1 MASCVR
7 TRRRRWQQAPIRPPQ
22 QRLRGSTI
30 KAGPACKLTSPSTA
44 SRPLSMK
51 GARASRL
58 GNLPAPDTSRRKIAS
73 FTGERQL
80 QPYGRQRQLSHH
92 QSSILGTAGNYK
104 IYSGH
109 ERAGSGGTAGTRQ
122 YPGTAGIR
130 QYMYPGPGN
139 VSPGSTRTAGTPG
152 LRTSTG
158 ARQQLGQT
166 LAGPWPSQG
175 NIVPDLPNKLPP
187 QDMGIRYQAADA

>member
-1 MASCVR
+1 MRRLRQDDPELYELKLFEWDYMASLGDDEVEPDLDV
-7 TRRRRWQQAPIRPPQ
+7 TQAPEIMFTIGETSDEPATAATSETASQ
-22 QRLRGSTI
+22 LRG
-30 KAGPACKLTSPSTA
+30 
-44 SRPLSMK
+44 
-51 GARASRL
+51 GA
-58 GNLPAPDTSRRKIAS
+58 
-73 FTGERQL
+73 
-80 QPYGRQRQLSHH
+80 HH

-122 YPGTAGIR
+122 YPVPGVTGTRKYSGL
-130 QYMYPGPGN
+130 GN
-139 VSPGSTRTAGTPG
+139 IAPSSTRTAGTPG

-175 NIVPDLPNKLPP
+175 NITDSAQQVAATGYGFQVLEGEHI
-187 QDMGIRYQAADA
+187 GI

>member
-1 MASCVR
+1 MWTIVHIRRMSDFLKFAPASKPAR
-7 TRRRRWQQAPIRPPQ
+7 LKPRPSVQP
-22 QRLRGSTI
+22 
-30 KAGPACKLTSPSTA
+30 KL
-44 SRPLSMK
+44 
-51 GARASRL
+51 
-58 GNLPAPDTSRRKIAS
+58 LP
-73 FTGERQL
+73 
-80 QPYGRQRQLSHH
+80 HH

-122 YPGTAGIR
+122 YPGPGTAGTR
-130 QYMYPGPGN
+130 QYSGLGN
-139 VSPGSTRTAGTPG
+139 VSPSSTRTAGTPG

-175 NIVPDLPNKLPP
+175 NIVLDLPNKLPP
-187 QDMGIRYQAADA
+187 QDMGTRYQAADT